1 MQIRLENL
9 LKQFHETIA
18 VDHVNIV
25 FREGALTALL
35 GPSGCGKSTILNMIA
50 GILPP
55 TEGKIY
61 FGEEDVGQV
70 PMEKR
75 GVGMVF
81 QNYALYPHMTVLQ
94 NICFPLESHR
104 ELKKPAR
111 MERARELAR
120 LVRVEELLNRR
131 PGQLSGGQQQRVAIA
146 RALAKEPRILLLDE
160 PLSNLD
166 ARLRLEMR
174 EEIRRIQQETHV
186 TAVFVTHDQEEALSI
201 SDEVVLLKGGV
212 VQQIA
217 APQTLYE
224 EPANQFAATF
234 LGSPPICMVNG
245 VAKGGALAVGDTS
258 VHWAGMAGVADGR
271 RVTLG
276 IRPEAVRVTKAGETP
291 DFTASIRSRYVIGRD
306 ALAVIELDGQM
317 VRFYLP
323 EEWLHL
329 REGDAVPLTF
339 RNRGIFL
346 FDPDTGARLN
356 WRADHGEA

>member
-9 LKQFHETIA
+9 LKQFSETTA
-18 VDHVNIV
+18 VDHVNII
-25 FREGALTALL
+25 FHEGALTALL

-55 TEGKIY
+55 TEGKIC
-61 FGEEDVGQV
+61 FGEDDIAKV

-75 GVGMVF
+75 GVGLVF
-81 QNYALYPHMTVLQ
+81 QNYSLYPHMTVLQ
-94 NICFPLESHR
+94 NICFPLESHKN
-104 ELKKPAR
+104 LKKAAR
-111 MERARELAR
+111 IMRAKELAR
-120 LVRVEELLNRR
+120 LVRVEELLDRR

-186 TAVFVTHDQEEALSI
+186 TTVFVTHDQEEAMSI
-201 SDEVVLLKGGV
+201 SDEIVLLKGGA

-217 APQTLYE
+217 APQALYD

-234 LGSPPICMVNG
+234 LGSPPICIVNG
-245 VAKGGALAVGDTS
+245 TAQNGVFSVGETLIHWDGMNCIENGRAVS
-258 VHWAGMAGVADGR
+258 LGV
-271 RVTLG
+271 
-276 IRPEAVRVTKAGETP
+276 RPEALRVSKADETP
-291 DFTASIRSRYVIGRD
+291 NFMASIRSKYVIGRD

-317 VRFYLP
+317 LRFYLP
-323 EEWLHL
+323 EDLIHL
-329 REGDAVPLTF
+329 KEGECVPLTF
-339 RNRGIFL
+339 RNKGVFL
-346 FDPDTGARLN
+346 FDSETGMRLS
-356 WRADHGEA
+356 